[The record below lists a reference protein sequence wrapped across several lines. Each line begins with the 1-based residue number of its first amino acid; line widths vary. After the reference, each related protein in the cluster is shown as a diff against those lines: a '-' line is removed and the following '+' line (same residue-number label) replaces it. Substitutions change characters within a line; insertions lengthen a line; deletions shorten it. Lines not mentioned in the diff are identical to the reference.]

1 MWAHPSKAGR
11 ALFHGKQ
18 ACSWNAASSAGSS
31 KESAPYRSLSLAQ
44 RQIQVERVKC
54 NTTVVYK
61 SPQSSKAGAVTI
73 KWKVRGDSGTCIH
86 FAKPPTRLRP
96 VERTLRFTLVL
107 TWLLDCFWR
116 TTDFRTHTHSFA
128 NALHGMLGKTR
139 LHSHRYFSVSLP
151 WKRQSQCGIPIR
163 HHRFSESSPL
173 GGDLSSCV
181 PERIPFHNGRKTQ
194 FASVELRHP
203 PHTRHLNKRG

>member
-86 FAKPPTRLRP
+86 FAKPPTRWRP
-96 VERTLRFTLVL
+96 VERTLRFTLNSN
-107 TWLLDCFWR
+107 R
-116 TTDFRTHTHSFA
+116 SSFA
-128 NALHGMLGKTR
+128 GLRELIYDCVLRFT
-139 LHSHRYFSVSLP
+139 LVITFSLLP
-151 WKRQSQCGIPIR
+151 IQVI
-163 HHRFSESSPL
+163 
-173 GGDLSSCV
+173 DLSECT
-181 PERIPFHNGRKTQ
+181 E
-194 FASVELRHP
+194 
-203 PHTRHLNKRG
+203 